1 MCRPVPRLPRG
12 PLCWRSTNPE
22 LALAPVIFA
31 GNNTRMFDLI
41 SQRLFAVPPR
51 EPLYHYTTLSGLL
64 GIVDSAEL
72 RCSDIRYMN
81 DSTELRHTLDLL
93 GEQVTQRI
101 VAGVDKPAL
110 LTTFL
115 DWLTYR
121 VVSGPMLFCASFRG
135 NGNLL
140 SQWRGYS
147 VHGKGVSLGF
157 APEHILDCA
166 RRQQFEV
173 GRCVYAPSQQ
183 EKMIDEIID
192 AVEGLDAGGDPVNE
206 TASQNRQW
214 VRRFQAIEGDLLRIA
229 AVLKHP
235 AFEEEQEWRIVSPMI
250 DDATSARVQFREGNS
265 MLIPWFPLDL
275 RDQQGRLAIE
285 HAFLGPTSN
294 IDLSMNSL
302 ALYLQSRGASPRRD
316 ITYCDIPYRKR

>member
-1 MCRPVPRLPRG
+1 
-12 PLCWRSTNPE
+12 
-22 LALAPVIFA
+22 
-31 GNNTRMFDLI
+31 MFDVI
-41 SQRLFAVPPR
+41 SQRLFATPPR

-93 GEQVTQRI
+93 GEQVTRRL
-101 VAGVDKPAL
+101 VAGVDQPAL

-166 RRQQFEV
+166 RRQHFEV

-183 EKMIDEIID
+183 EKMIDEIVD
-192 AVEGLDAGGDPVNE
+192 AVEALAADSVGE
-206 TASQNRQW
+206 EESASQSRHW
-214 VRRFQAIEGDLLRIA
+214 VRRFQTIEGDLLRIA

-250 DDATSARVQFREGNS
+250 GDAATGKVQFREGNS

-275 RDQQGRLAIE
+275 RDEQGTLAID
-285 HAFLGPTSN
+285 HAYLGPTSN

-302 ALYLQSRGASPRRD
+302 ALYLQSRAAAPRRE